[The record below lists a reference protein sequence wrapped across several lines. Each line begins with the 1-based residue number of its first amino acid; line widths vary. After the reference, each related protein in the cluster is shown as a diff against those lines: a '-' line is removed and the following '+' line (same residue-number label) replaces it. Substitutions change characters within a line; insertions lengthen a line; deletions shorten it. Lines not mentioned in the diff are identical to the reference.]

1 MLPTLVRFSIRNYGI
16 VIALALLILLYGS
29 YRFATAGLDI
39 FPEFSPKQ
47 VIIQTEAP
55 GLASEQVEVLVT
67 QPTETAISG
76 LIGMKSVRSESIQGL
91 SIITAIFAEDSDVY
105 RNRQLVSERLTTLST
120 QLPPGITPVV
130 IPLSSSSA

>member
-1 MLPTLVRFSIRNYGI
+1 MLPTLIRLSIRFHGI
-16 VIALALLILLYGS
+16 VIALAVLILLYGG

-55 GLASEQVEVLVT
+55 GLSSEQVEVLVT
-67 QPTETAISG
+67 QQIETSVSG

-91 SIITAIFAEDSDVY
+91 SIVTAVFNENTDVY
-105 RNRQLVSERLTTLST
+105 RNRQL
-120 QLPPGITPVV
+120 
-130 IPLSSSSA
+130 